1 MRLTAALLLA
11 ALGAAAAQEVPAPP
25 GAPTAPAQAPAP
37 SPWYAERGTKPREP
51 GPLDPVPDTAFRL
64 ALLLRD
70 GGVPGFYDGQF
81 ASVADRFDDLAR
93 LANDP
98 DMNHVLRVMAIMALQ
113 EAGSGAQVVA
123 ALDPL
128 IIPAH
133 EEVDINRDA
142 WDAAG
147 RIDSPEFIQKLQRA
161 DISEHARFALA
172 KDGEPDR
179 VLEKIRELEHGV
191 TRQLP
196 DILDPTADSDRDFVL
211 AWKRQMV
218 FDIGYHYQQFD
229 DFEHASEW
237 FRKLTEALPGQRET
251 RWAHYNLAC
260 IAALQGRPD
269 EAMEHL
275 KAAWAVGFADV
286 SWMQEDGDLRS
297 LRERPDFQAL
307 VQTMRGQVP
316 AGEGAGTRG
325 PRQGA
330 EPPKGPN

>member
-1 MRLTAALLLA
+1 MIPGAIEFIQQLQRAGAPFLFLTNNSERSPIDLVAKFNHFGLKVSPKNFYTAAHC
-11 ALGAAAAQEVPAPP
+11 
-25 GAPTAPAQAPAP
+25 TADFLVRQQPIC
-37 SPWYAERGTKPREP
+37 S
-51 GPLDPVPDTAFRL
+51 AFVIGE
-64 ALLLRD
+64 
-70 GGVPGFYDGQF
+70 GG
-81 ASVADRFDDLAR
+81 L
-93 LANDP
+93 
-98 DMNHVLRVMAIMALQ
+98 IMALQ

-161 DISEHARFALA
+161 DISEHARFAMA
-172 KDGEPDR
+172 KDGEPER

-191 TRQLP
+191 SRQLA
-196 DILDPTADSDRDFVL
+196 DILDPSADSDRDFVL

>member
-1 MRLTAALLLA
+1 PRPGRLGLLGAAPAARGRRAGGWREARGRAGAAAARRPGAAAGGHAALPPRAGAGMRLPAALLLA

-37 SPWYAERGTKPREP
+37 SPRYAERRTKTREP

-81 ASVADRFDDLAR
+81 ASVADRLDDLAR

-147 RIDSPEFIQKLQRA
+147 
-161 DISEHARFALA
+161 
-172 KDGEPDR
+172 
-179 VLEKIRELEHGV
+179 
-191 TRQLP
+191 
-196 DILDPTADSDRDFVL
+196 
-211 AWKRQMV
+211 
-218 FDIGYHYQQFD
+218 
-229 DFEHASEW
+229 
-237 FRKLTEALPGQRET
+237 
-251 RWAHYNLAC
+251 
-260 IAALQGRPD
+260 
-269 EAMEHL
+269 
-275 KAAWAVGFADV
+275 
-286 SWMQEDGDLRS
+286 
-297 LRERPDFQAL
+297 
-307 VQTMRGQVP
+307 
-316 AGEGAGTRG
+316 
-325 PRQGA
+325 
-330 EPPKGPN
+330 

>member
-1 MRLTAALLLA
+1 MRTSALLVLA
-11 ALGAAAAQEVPAPP
+11 LLGCAAAQEVPAPP
-25 GAPTAPAQAPAP
+25 AEPTPAEAPAA
-37 SPWYAERGTKPREP
+37 SPWYAERGSKPREP